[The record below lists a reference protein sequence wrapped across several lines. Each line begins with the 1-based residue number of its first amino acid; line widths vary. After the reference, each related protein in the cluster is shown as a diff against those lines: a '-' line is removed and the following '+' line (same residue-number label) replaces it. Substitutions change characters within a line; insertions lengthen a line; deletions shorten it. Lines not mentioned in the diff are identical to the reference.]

1 MLWRLAAQ
9 WWLMCFQLSVT
20 AAAAADSLRCIMY
33 LTGKSQ
39 HNVIPEKAE
48 LRNGIT
54 HVILA
59 FMRSETFNLEPSPT
73 DYPLFT
79 SVEEVRQ
86 KFQSSTKVLV
96 AIGGWGNSAGFEEA
110 AQDAASR
117 SRWARNVKQMVE
129 RTGADGIDID
139 WEYPGGNRDD
149 YKIIPNDQREWEID
163 AYHLLLREL
172 RETLGRGKIISIAV
186 PGLERDLMA
195 FTADTV
201 PKIVDQVDFINI
213 MTYDLINRRD
223 NVVRH
228 HSGIAD
234 SMAAMQRYFDRGL
247 PRSMANLGLGY
258 YVKWVMT
265 EECSKGNLLG
275 CPTQQL
281 EDPETGGD
289 LGRTAAFSWH
299 DAVPAELGESF
310 SKALRDGHYFDDGSY
325 GYWDEQQHRW
335 WTFDTAEVIKQ
346 KMTELVGSMGLGGVF
361 AWGLG
366 EDAPDFSRLAAT
378 IEGLQA
384 LHDTRNAGKDEL

>member
-1 MLWRLAAQ
+1 
-9 WWLMCFQLSVT
+9 
-20 AAAAADSLRCIMY
+20 
-33 LTGKSQ
+33 
-39 HNVIPEKAE
+39 
-48 LRNGIT
+48 
-54 HVILA
+54 
-59 FMRSETFNLEPSPT
+59 MRSETFNLDPPPA

-86 KFQSSTKVLV
+86 YFQSTTKILV
-96 AIGGWGNSAGFEEA
+96 AIGGWGNSVGFEEA
-110 AQDAASR
+110 AQDAPSR
-117 SRWARNVKQMVE
+117 RRWARNVKRMVE
-129 RTGADGIDID
+129 TTRADGIDID

-149 YKIIPNDQREWEID
+149 YRIIPNDQREWEID
-163 AYHLLLREL
+163 AYHLLLKEL
-172 RETLGRGKIISIAV
+172 RETLGSDKILSIAV
-186 PGLERDLMA
+186 PGLERDLIA

-223 NVVRH
+223 KVVQH

-234 SMAAMQRYFDRGL
+234 TKAAVQRYLDRGL

-265 EECSKGNLLG
+265 EKCSKENVLG
-275 CPTQQL
+275 CPTQLL

-299 DAVPAELGESF
+299 DTVPDELGESF
-310 SKALRDGHYFDDGSY
+310 SRALSDGQYFDDGSY
-325 GYWDEQQHRW
+325 GYWDEHEHRW
-335 WTFDTAEVIKQ
+335 WTFDTVEAIEE

-366 EDAPDFSRLAAT
+366 EDAPAFTRLAAT
-378 IEGLQA
+378 IQGLHA
-384 LHDTRNAGKDEL
+384 LHNSENAGKDEL